1 MRKALLT
8 LAVMTALMPP
18 ALAAPAN
25 GPGWQEN
32 QTISELRT
40 QLGQDASQKTRDS
53 LLVQYVSRG
62 DFNAVSFLLAQGAGI
77 NNANAYG
84 NTPLIE
90 AVVDQEFEMVK
101 FLVSKGADLRQKTK
115 RGNSLLFLTLDL
127 PNPDIARYLVSQ
139 GLSVQD
145 KSSEGN
151 GPLFYTAAVGNTA
164 MLDFLVQ
171 QGARIN
177 DQDAEG
183 NTPLGWAFSEGAPQN
198 IAYLLSKGADPK
210 ALNHQGETPIFQAI
224 ATNRLEIFETPIY
237 GLGKYFD
244 LNHPNK
250 DGNTVLHLAILY
262 GYYPL
267 AKQLLSLDA
276 DPLLKNKQGQSSAY
290 LLLANLGP
298 VKAEPLAT
306 LETGLKQNGSSTL
319 RASFAEAEALAQR
332 LAALKANMR
341 TLQTAVETYAVDHDG
356 IFAPDLRTL
365 YSEASKLKYWPEL
378 TNPLTGK
385 TGLTETVADF
395 VAKPGPQHQGQVF
408 YKPLL
413 KDGKRVSYEI
423 YGVDHRGQ
431 WVTGEKNK
439 PLILSSKSPGLLTK
453 SFEKMFESP
462 DAQRAGI

>member
-8 LAVMTALMPP
+8 VAVMTALMHP
-18 ALAAPAN
+18 ALAGPAN

-32 QTISELRT
+32 QTIGEIRT
-40 QLGQDASQKTRDS
+40 QLQEFPGQEMRDR
-53 LLVQYVSRG
+53 LLVQYAGRG
-62 DFNAVSFLLAQGAGI
+62 DLNAVRFLFAQGAGI
-77 NNANAYG
+77 NSADASGFTPITQAVANKQ
-84 NTPLIE
+84 I
-90 AVVDQEFEMVK
+90 EMVK
-101 FLVSKGADLRQKTK
+101 FLVSKGADLRQKNK
-115 RGNSLLFLTLDL
+115 RGNSLLFMALEH

-145 KSSEGN
+145 KSSQGI
-151 GPLFYTAAVGNTA
+151 GPLFYAAAIGNTA

-177 DQDAEG
+177 EQDAEG
-183 NTPLGWAFSEGAPQN
+183 DTPLGWAFSEGAPQN

-210 ALNHQGETPIFQAI
+210 TLNHQGETAIFQAI
-224 ATNRLEIFETPIY
+224 AANRQELFNTPLFE
-237 GLGKYFD
+237 LSQYFD
-244 LNHPNK
+244 LNQPNK
-250 DGNTVLHLAILY
+250 DGNTILHLAILY

-276 DPLLKNKQGQSSAY
+276 NPLLKNKQGQSSAY

-298 VKAEPLAT
+298 VKAEQLAT
-306 LETGLKQNGSSTL
+306 IEGGFKQDNSSAL
-319 RASFAEAEALAQR
+319 LASFVEAEALAQR
-332 LAALKANMR
+332 LASLKANMR
-341 TLQTAVETYAVDHDG
+341 TLQTVVETYAVDHDG
-356 IFAPDLRTL
+356 LFAPDLRTL

-395 VAKPGPQHQGQVF
+395 VAQPGPQHQGQVF

-413 KDGKRVSYEI
+413 KDGKRVSYEL

-431 WVTGEKNK
+431 WVTGWKNK
-439 PLILSSKSPGLLTK
+439 PLILSSY
-453 SFEKMFESP
+453 
-462 DAQRAGI
+462 